1 MGPWGVGG
9 ATFLNTT
16 CICLKKYVRNWV
28 KRESCTTSWYMY
40 DETFWFTTKY
50 FALYPHTTRWIWDA
64 NEEEADV
71 GHVLVGNGKLESL
84 SPMEM

>member
-1 MGPWGVGG
+1 
-9 ATFLNTT
+9 
-16 CICLKKYVRNWV
+16 
-28 KRESCTTSWYMY
+28 MY